1 MTVCSGCF
9 GAALQQDPTSC
20 RVGGTS
26 LEQEGVARV
35 AHPHRFGRGGQ
46 RQLVVGA
53 AVAEN
58 LPAVATVVLW
68 RDAEKCGDPLEK
80 CCRVGFMGLRITCAD
95 LSSRDG
101 ELLLTQL
108 AVAGVLVLQPNLTP
122 LKQGIFLLSGFF
134 YTFYTTHKTTN
145 MRCYAHIICA

>member
-1 MTVCSGCF
+1 
-9 GAALQQDPTSC
+9 
-20 RVGGTS
+20 
-26 LEQEGVARV
+26 
-35 AHPHRFGRGGQ
+35 
-46 RQLVVGA
+46 
-53 AVAEN
+53 
-58 LPAVATVVLW
+58 
-68 RDAEKCGDPLEK
+68 
-80 CCRVGFMGLRITCAD
+80 MGLRITCAD

-145 MRCYAHIICA
+145 MRCYAHDGRTDAVLQYSLKLIYQHPKNETGFTVICSSLLLYL